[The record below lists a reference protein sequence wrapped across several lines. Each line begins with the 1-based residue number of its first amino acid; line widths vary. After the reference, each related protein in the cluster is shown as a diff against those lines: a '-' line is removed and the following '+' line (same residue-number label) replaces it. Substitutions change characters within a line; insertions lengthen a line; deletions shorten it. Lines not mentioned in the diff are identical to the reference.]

1 MYILLQDYLSE
12 RLQAH
17 FDALK
22 LAQTGTLLEHKALV
36 ESLRKKG
43 AILDE
48 QAPEEMNIFRWPW
61 SLKGD
66 DSDPLFLKHCCLR
79 FFYTYSGGKWEK
91 RELCFT
97 MGLFSTLACKNEN
110 PDELAD
116 EIMRIDNELIPSW
129 MKDFD
134 ALEPTDITDRAMKCF
149 CHQVHKFHGKELVL
163 DTFAASIYGVSVTQV
178 RQAISRKHNGFT
190 EECAF
195 HLTYEEHKEWYRKYI
210 NPPKIRKSDYQP
222 YAITFEGF
230 CLLSMRLP
238 SQIAIKTNIGII
250 ETISAKIPMEEML
263 KTFFQT
269 TKDNAL

>member
-22 LAQTGTLLEHKALV
+22 LAQTGTLLEYNTLIEAL
-36 ESLRKKG
+36 RAKG
-43 AILDE
+43 ALQAE
-48 QAPEEMNIFRWPW
+48 QPPEEMNIFHWPW

-79 FFYTYSGGKWEK
+79 FFYTYSGDKWEK
-91 RELCFT
+91 RQLYFT
-97 MGLFSTLACKNEN
+97 MGLFSTYACKNEN

-134 ALEPTDITDRAMKCF
+134 ALEPTDIMDRAMKCF

-163 DTFAASIYGVSVTQV
+163 DTFAASVYGVSVTQI

-263 KTFFQT
+263 KKFFQT

>member
-22 LAQTGTLLEHKALV
+22 LAQTDTLLEHKALV

-43 AILDE
+43 AIQDE
-48 QAPEEMNIFRWPW
+48 QAPKEMNIFRWPW
-61 SLKGD
+61 NLKGD

-79 FFYTYSGGKWEK
+79 FFYTYSGEKWEK
-91 RELCFT
+91 RELYFT
-97 MGLFSTLACKNEN
+97 MGLFSTFACKNEN
-110 PDELAD
+110 PNELAD

-134 ALEPTDITDRAMKCF
+134 ALEPTDIMDRAMKCF

-163 DTFAASIYGVSVTQV
+163 DTFAASVYGVSVTKV

-190 EECAF
+190 SDEAF
-195 HLTYEEHKEWYRKYI
+195 
-210 NPPKIRKSDYQP
+210 PPDIRRAQGMVSEIHQP
-222 YAITFEGF
+222 TKN
-230 CLLSMRLP
+230 
-238 SQIAIKTNIGII
+238 SQIGLPAIRHHIRRFLPVVH
-250 ETISAKIPMEEML
+250 ETPIANCHQDKYWHHRNH
-263 KTFFQT
+263 FC
-269 TKDNAL
+269 KDSYGGDA